1 MKENIRQV
9 YLSIYQ
15 EFDTADHDILMKK
28 LELYGVQGN
37 YLNWFKSYLTNRKQY
52 IESKDFETGMLNIKC
67 GVPQASILGPLLFI
81 ININDVFLSKSL
93 LNPIMFAD
101 DKCILFT
108 SRRKRV
114 I

>member
-1 MKENIRQV
+1 MFDSLNERKHTAGVFID
-9 YLSIYQ
+9 LSK

-67 GVPQASILGPLLFI
+67 GVPQASILEPLLFI
-81 ININDVFLSKSL
+81 ININDVFK
-93 LNPIMFAD
+93 
-101 DKCILFT
+101 
-108 SRRKRV
+108 
-114 I
+114 